1 MLISDKLKTTKFTE
15 SEEEIVRYFLEQK
28 DGIAKK
34 STREISKLLYCS
46 PSSIVR
52 LCQKIGYSGFEEF
65 KQHYIEELKYLNT
78 HFIEVDP
85 NSPFHENDN
94 IQSIA
99 HKMTKL
105 YHEIIDDTLSLMSH
119 DQLRKALNILKR
131 SHNIYIVTT
140 SSHTNISHTFKD
152 KMSRIGKHVSVFQ
165 NMDEAYYETCY
176 LNPGEVC
183 FILISYTGE
192 TRQCIKM
199 AKKLN
204 ERKIEFITITS
215 YGTNTLSSLSQNILY
230 VSTREKIRDNLGAYS
245 MSLST
250 LYLLDIIY
258 SLYFSLDYHE
268 NREKRIEIAKEYE
281 LLGALIVRDTSNDL
295 IK

>member
-1 MLISDKLKTTKFTE
+1 MELGGKRWRPLLLI
-15 SEEEIVRYFLEQK
+15 
-28 DGIAKK
+28 
-34 STREISKLLYCS
+34 
-46 PSSIVR
+46 
-52 LCQKIGYSGFEEF
+52 LCYQ
-65 KQHYIEELKYLNT
+65 
-78 HFIEVDP
+78 
-85 NSPFHENDN
+85 
-94 IQSIA
+94 
-99 HKMTKL
+99 
-105 YHEIIDDTLSLMSH
+105 
-119 DQLRKALNILKR
+119 
-131 SHNIYIVTT
+131 
-140 SSHTNISHTFKD
+140 
-152 KMSRIGKHVSVFQ
+152 
-165 NMDEAYYETCY
+165 
-176 LNPGEVC
+176 
-183 FILISYTGE
+183 
-192 TRQCIKM
+192 M